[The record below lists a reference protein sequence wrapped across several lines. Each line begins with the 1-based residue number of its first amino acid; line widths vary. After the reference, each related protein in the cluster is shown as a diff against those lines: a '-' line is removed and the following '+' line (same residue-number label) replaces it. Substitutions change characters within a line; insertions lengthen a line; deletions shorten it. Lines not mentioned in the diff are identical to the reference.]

1 MYERER
7 ERERERE
14 NTLGE
19 RGRMRKKIAL
29 GEEILEVKARGECK
43 KKKRG
48 REREWE
54 REREQA
60 IEDDCSVFVP
70 ADRTQTS
77 FS

>member
-1 MYERER
+1 M
-7 ERERERE
+7 RERE

-48 REREWE
+48 RESGRE
-54 REREQA
+54 RER
-60 IEDDCSVFVP
+60 ILS
-70 ADRTQTS
+70 
-77 FS
+77 